1 MLAGN
6 LNELSGRLSAA
17 LDELKNA
24 NAMLLEDVAREKEL
38 ESRQLAFFSAVS
50 HELKTPITILKGQL
64 QGMLYHVG
72 GYIDRDK
79 YLKRSFEITC
89 SMEQLVMEILT
100 VTRMKASGFTAQ
112 IETFDLPAL
121 ISGILDRKSGRRD
134 R

>member
-1 MLAGN
+1 MQEKRTDEIGMLAGN

-72 GYIDRDK
+72 GYKDRW
-79 YLKRSFEITC
+79 RF
-89 SMEQLVMEILT
+89 
-100 VTRMKASGFTAQ
+100 
-112 IETFDLPAL
+112 
-121 ISGILDRKSGRRD
+121 
-134 R
+134 